1 MFFGAVPGPG
11 HSWVGSTEGSW
22 MPSPQPAAPPATALP
37 AGTCYRREPA
47 LIRPHP
53 EPAFALGSPFLF
65 YLLFV

>member
-37 AGTCYRREPA
+37 TGTCVTA
-47 LIRPHP
+47 GNLH
-53 EPAFALGSPFLF
+53 
-65 YLLFV
+65 